1 MYAVLAGFAAL
12 ENIFPPVPAD
22 TAVAVGAFVSVGGRI
37 TAVGVFLVTW
47 LANVSSAAAVY
58 AVARRPGRR
67 FLEGR
72 IGRRLVKPAALMR
85 IERLYQHYGTW
96 GIFLSRFIPGVRAV
110 VPPFAG
116 IAGLG
121 VVRSLAPVIVASGI
135 WYGVVTIAAVT
146 VSRESGRIG
155 ALVTRLNL
163 TAAIVAVVLG
173 GAIALIVMLRRR
185 TPPDDPGS
193 HA

>member
-1 MYAVLAGFAAL
+1 MLAGFAAL

-58 AVARRPGRR
+58 FLARRPGRR
-67 FLEGR
+67 FIEGR
-72 IGRRLVKPAALMR
+72 IGRRLVKPAALVR
-85 IERLYQHYGTW
+85 IERLYQHHGTW

-121 VVRSLAPVIVASGI
+121 AVRSLAPVVVASGI
-135 WYGVVTIAAVT
+135 WYGAVTIAAVT

-155 ALVTRLNL
+155 ALVARLNL

-185 TPPDDPGS
+185 SPPDDPGS